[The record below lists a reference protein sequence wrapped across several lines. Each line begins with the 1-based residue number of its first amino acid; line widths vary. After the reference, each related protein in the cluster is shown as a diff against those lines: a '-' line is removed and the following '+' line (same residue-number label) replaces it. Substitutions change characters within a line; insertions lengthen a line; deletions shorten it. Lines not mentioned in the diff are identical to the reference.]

1 MPRIRTIKPEFCVSA
16 QVAECSKNARLL
28 FVLMWMFCDD
38 NGVHPANPKQLRMEC
53 FPGDDDM
60 TAAVV
65 TGLINELLEQKLL
78 TEYENNGQRFWL
90 VSGWKHQR
98 IDKPQPGKYPRY
110 DDDGSVFVRGA
121 FREQSASDT
130 VPLPPDRKGEERKG
144 EEGIGKEM
152 KISDR
157 SIDSIDWSK
166 KDYFFWHNVRVLAN
180 KLKDLA
186 DAGKLNGL
194 DFRTIWEVA
203 WVCEDMCRPSLLA
216 GITRIRDNGRDKN
229 PKVMNPCAYITSIP
243 HKQCDK
249 HGLKWDDVRKLVP
262 EYKQASPEEI
272 EAVSSNHHGGN
283 HAEAE
288 STAATVAAS

>member
-65 TGLINELLEQKLL
+65 TGLVNELLEQKLL

-110 DDDGSVFVRGA
+110 DDAGSVFVRGA

-152 KISDR
+152 KIFRR
-157 SIDSIDWSK
+157 SIDETTTDGK
-166 KDYFFWHNVRVLAN
+166 LFWDKLKEVAKPMLPDVTRGRWRGVDRDLLFRVLYVGLQLDEDR
-180 KLKDLA
+180 LKVILA
-186 DAGKLNGL
+186 KVVKGKA
-194 DFRTIWEVA
+194 DDPPA
-203 WVCEDMCRPSLLA
+203 WIGRCMISLCQDHGWNWDQL
-216 GITRIRDNGRDKN
+216 K
-229 PKVMNPCAYITSIP
+229 
-243 HKQCDK
+243 KQCPPTPPPS
-249 HGLKWDDVRKLVP
+249 RP
-262 EYKQASPEEI
+262 AP
-272 EAVSSNHHGGN
+272 NHHGGN

>member
-65 TGLINELLEQKLL
+65 TGLVNELLEQKLL

-110 DDDGSVFVRGA
+110 DDAESVFVRGA
-121 FREQSASDT
+121 FREQSASDA

-152 KISDR
+152 KIFRR
-157 SIDSIDWSK
+157 SIDETTTDGK
-166 KDYFFWHNVRVLAN
+166 LFWNKLRKIGNPHLGDVERGRWRGVDKHFLFRVLYVGLQLDEDRVNVILAKVVKGKAN
-180 KLKDLA
+180 DPA
-186 DAGKLNGL
+186 AWFGKCMLELCDEHGWNW
-194 DFRTIWEVA
+194 DEV
-203 WVCEDMCRPSLLA
+203 
-216 GITRIRDNGRDKN
+216 K
-229 PKVMNPCAYITSIP
+229 
-243 HKQCDK
+243 KQCPPTPS
-249 HGLKWDDVRKLVP
+249 RSAP
-262 EYKQASPEEI
+262 
-272 EAVSSNHHGGN
+272 NHHGGN
-283 HAEAE
+283 HAETE
-288 STAATVAAS
+288 TGAAIVAAS